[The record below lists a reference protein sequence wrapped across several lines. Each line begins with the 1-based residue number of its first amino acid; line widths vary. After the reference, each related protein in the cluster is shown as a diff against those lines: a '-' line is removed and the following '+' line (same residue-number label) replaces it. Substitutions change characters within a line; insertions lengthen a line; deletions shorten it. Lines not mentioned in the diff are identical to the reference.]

1 MAERPV
7 FIPSLDGPAL
17 VRTKYVPF
25 NWFPGMAISQK
36 QKSIDALHAAARR
49 ILNVERIL
57 EVSTKSRT
65 DLGVCLS
72 AFNLTFTTRKHQLTY
87 SVESAFQA
95 SKVFEFGGPY
105 KDILEM
111 DSRSAKRDERLRSSG
126 RLIGFRLFEI
136 DWDLE
141 PKTAFYD
148 WLYINALAKKIEL
161 RSEIV
166 DYFAFTD
173 IEFNPERSINC
184 QAYSAALFVSLFKR
198 GLLQGA
204 LSSKKCYLDIV
215 KGRQISNAH
224 EDDCGQ
230 KSLRMD

>member
-7 FIPSLDGPAL
+7 FIPALDGPAL

-25 NWFPGMAISQK
+25 NWFAGMAVSQK
-36 QKSIDALHAAARR
+36 QKSIDSLHAAAQRM
-49 ILNVERIL
+49 LNVERVL

-65 DLGVCLS
+65 ELGVCLS
-72 AFNLTFTTRKHQLTY
+72 AFNLTFTTRKHQITY

-95 SKVFEFGGPY
+95 SKVFELGGPY

-111 DSRSAKRDERLRSSG
+111 DSRSAKRDDRLRSSG
-126 RLIGFRLFEI
+126 RLIGFRLFET
-136 DWDLE
+136 DWALE

-148 WLYINALAKKIEL
+148 WLYINALAKQSEL

-166 DYFAFTD
+166 EYSAFTD
-173 IEFNPERSINC
+173 IEFNPERSLNC

-198 GLLQGA
+198 DLLQEA
-204 LSSKKCYLDIV
+204 LSSKDCYLSIV
-215 KGRQISNAH
+215 KDRQISNAH
-224 EDDCGQ
+224 EDGYSQ